1 LYREVARKIVPQS
14 YGGGKGD
21 GIQSMSMGTVN
32 MEFED
37 KMVDFRDYNI
47 TVTQRS

>member
-1 LYREVARKIVPQS
+1 MVAGKIVPQN
-14 YGGGKGD
+14 YGGGKGY
-21 GIQSMSMGTVN
+21 GIQSMSMRTVN

-37 KMVDFRDYNI
+37 KMADFRDYNI